1 LGLIVRDLTS
11 GGLKYENRRKRRG
24 SWNWATVTSDPRRK
38 KWLGRI
44 EVLTMVLVGE
54 EKGRVEGRR
63 Q

>member
-1 LGLIVRDLTS
+1 M
-11 GGLKYENRRKRRG
+11 
-24 SWNWATVTSDPRRK
+24 SDPRRK